1 MVQNYIRFSHHERK
15 ENESPAGRTMKDRF
29 RVYLSLTLL
38 YAALIFFL
46 SSSSNV
52 GNPASIIHFFE
63 PFLRSL
69 ENSGPGFLVYP
80 FYIFALYPD
89 KTVHMVLYAGF
100 GFLLYLML
108 KNSPYQ
114 SLRNHAYIFAVI
126 IGALYGASDEFHQSF
141 VPGRTMSIWDF
152 LADSIG
158 LALVQM
164 IIFIKHKLY
173 FKKKIDQA
181 ELQWK

>member
-15 ENESPAGRTMKDRF
+15 ENESPAGRIMKDRF

-63 PFLRSL
+63 PLLRSL
-69 ENSGPGFLVYP
+69 ENSGLGFLLYP
-80 FYIFALYPD
+80 LYIFVLYPD

-100 GFLLYLML
+100 GCLLYLTL
-108 KNSPYQ
+108 KNSPYK
-114 SLRNHAYIFAVI
+114 SLRSHIYIFAVI
-126 IGALYGASDEFHQSF
+126 IGVMYGASDEFHQSF
-141 VPGRTMSIWDF
+141 VPGRTMSIWDL

-173 FKKKIDQA
+173 LRNKDI
-181 ELQWK
+181 